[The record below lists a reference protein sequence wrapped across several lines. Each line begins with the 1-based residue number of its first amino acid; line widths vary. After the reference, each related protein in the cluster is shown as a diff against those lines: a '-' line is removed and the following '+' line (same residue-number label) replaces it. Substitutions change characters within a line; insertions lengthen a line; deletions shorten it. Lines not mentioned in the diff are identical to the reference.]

1 MLTAHQYNS
10 WKRGTLAKNAGGHCG
25 CCTYLSILDPV
36 LHSIIAEQGAKLGD
50 GLHCKCCTYWRVK
63 GIHRDISKARRISRP
78 VKTITA

>member
-1 MLTAHQYNS
+1 M
-10 WKRGTLAKNAGGHCG
+10 AKNAGGHCG

-50 GLHCKCCTYWRVK
+50 GLHCKCCTYWRAK
-63 GIHRDISKARRISRP
+63 GIHQDISKARRISRP